1 MDFSHRLEGYF
12 QRRYRSFL
20 YREICRFSS
29 GKMANLAAAGARM
42 VTLSHIQSAL
52 AKVRKSIY
60 VSPCTRSETFS
71 ELTGNS
77 IYLKLENRQRT
88 GAYKERGALN
98 KLLSL
103 TAEERSQGVIAAS
116 AGNHAQAVAYH
127 ASNLGIRAR
136 IVMPLPTP
144 LIKVSA
150 TRGYGGDVV
159 LHGSNYDE
167 AYEEA
172 LRLSAQ
178 DHLTFVHAFDDDA
191 VIAGQGTLGLELLE
205 QHPDLEAVVVPIG
218 GGGLIGGIGCAL
230 KETNPRIQVIGVQP
244 ARIPSVKVALSEG
257 KPVTLPSAVTIADG
271 IAVRRAGERT
281 LPLIQKYVD
290 DIVTVEEEEIA
301 NAVLLLLEREKMLA
315 EGAGAAAVA
324 AIVNRRIPAIRDSA
338 TREKPGKKVVA
349 IVSGGNIDVTL
360 LARIIE
366 RGLVKDGRLVRLRVH
381 LPDYPGALHRL
392 TGILAQHRAN
402 IVETSYDRAYHNVNL
417 GDTAIDVTMETRG
430 PDHIAELISALGAN
444 GYTHERI
451 L

>member
-1 MDFSHRLEGYF
+1 MV
-12 QRRYRSFL
+12 
-20 YREICRFSS
+20 
-29 GKMANLAAAGARM
+29 NLQDIRAALGR
-42 VTLSHIQSAL
+42 IRQS
-52 AKVRKSIY
+52 IH

-71 ELTGNS
+71 ELIGNP

-98 KLLSL
+98 KLLTL
-103 TAEERSQGVIAAS
+103 TPEERAQGVIAAS

-127 ASNLGIRAR
+127 ATKLGIRAK
-136 IVMPLPTP
+136 IVMPLATP

-150 TRGYGGDVV
+150 TRGYGGEVV
-159 LHGSNYDE
+159 LHGANYDE
-167 AYEEA
+167 ACEEA
-172 LRLSAQ
+172 LRLSQ
-178 DHLTFVHAFDDDA
+178 QEHLTFVHAFNDDA

-205 QHPDLEAVVVPIG
+205 QHPDLDIVIVPIG

-230 KETNPRIQVIGVQP
+230 KETNSKIQVIGVQP
-244 ARIPSVKVALSEG
+244 ARLPSLKVALAEG
-257 KPVTLPSAVTIADG
+257 KPVTLPAAVTIADG

-281 LPLIQKYVD
+281 LPLVQKYVD
-290 DIVTVEEEEIA
+290 EIVTVEEEEIA
-301 NAVLLLLEREKMLA
+301 NAVLLLLEREKILA
-315 EGAGAAAVA
+315 EGAGAAALA
-324 AIVNRRIPAIRDSA
+324 SLVNRRIPLLAGNS
-338 TREKPGKKVVA
+338 RENAKKKIAV
-349 IVSGGNIDVTL
+349 IVTGGNIDVTL

-417 GDTAIDVTMETRG
+417 GDTAIDITMETRG
-430 PDHIAELISALGAN
+430 PGHIAELISALGAN
-444 GYTHERI
+444 GYAHERI

>member
-1 MDFSHRLEGYF
+1 
-12 QRRYRSFL
+12 
-20 YREICRFSS
+20 
-29 GKMANLAAAGARM
+29 MANPATAGSRV
-42 VTLSHIQSAL
+42 VTLSDIQSAL
-52 AKVRKSIY
+52 VHVRKSIQ

-71 ELTGNS
+71 ELTGHS
-77 IYLKLENRQRT
+77 VHLKLENRQRT

-103 TAEERSQGVIAAS
+103 TPEERSQGVIAAS

-127 ASNLGIRAR
+127 AANLGIRAR
-136 IVMPLPTP
+136 IVMPLTTP

-150 TRGYGGDVV
+150 TRGYGAEVA
-159 LHGSNYDE
+159 LHGANYDE
-167 AYEEA
+167 SFGEA
-172 LRLSAQ
+172 MRLSEQ
-178 DHLTFVHAFDDDA
+178 DDLTFVHAFDDDV

-218 GGGLIGGIGCAL
+218 GGGLISGIACAL

-244 ARIPSVKVALSEG
+244 ARLPSVKVALSEG

-290 DIVTVEEEEIA
+290 EVVTVEEEEIA
-301 NAVLLLLEREKMLA
+301 NAVLLLLEREKILA
-315 EGAGAAAVA
+315 EGAGAAALA
-324 AIVNRRIPAIRDSA
+324 ALVNRRIPMVRDK
-338 TREKPGKKVVA
+338 TGKKIVVV
-349 IVSGGNIDVTL
+349 VSGGNIDVTL

-381 LPDYPGALHRL
+381 LPDYPGALNRL
-392 TGILAQHRAN
+392 TSILAEHRAN
-402 IVETSYDRAYHNVNL
+402 IVETSYDRAYHGVNL
-417 GDTAIDVTMETRG
+417 GDTAIDITMETRG
-430 PDHIAELISALGAN
+430 PEHIAELLAALVLA

>member
-1 MDFSHRLEGYF
+1 
-12 QRRYRSFL
+12 
-20 YREICRFSS
+20 
-29 GKMANLAAAGARM
+29 M
-42 VTLSHIQSAL
+42 VTLSDIQSAL
-52 AKVRKSIY
+52 GRIRKAIY
-60 VSPCTRSETFS
+60 LSPCTRSETFS
-71 ELTGNS
+71 ELTGNA

-103 TAEERSQGVIAAS
+103 TAEERSRGVIAAS

-127 ASNLGIRAR
+127 ASNLGISAR
-136 IVMPLPTP
+136 IVMPLATP

-150 TRGYGGDVV
+150 TRGYGGEVV
-159 LHGSNYDE
+159 LHGANYDE

-172 LRLSAQ
+172 MRLSAQ
-178 DHLTFVHAFDDDA
+178 DNLTFVHAFNDNA

-205 QHPDLEAVVVPIG
+205 QHPDLDAVIVPIG

-230 KETNPRIQVIGVQP
+230 KETNPKIQVIGVQP
-244 ARIPSVKVALSEG
+244 SRLPSVKVALSEG

-271 IAVRRAGERT
+271 IAVRRAGELT

-290 DIVTVEEEEIA
+290 DVVTVEEEEIA
-301 NAVLLLLEREKMLA
+301 NAVLLLLEREKTLA
-315 EGAGAAAVA
+315 EGAGAAALA
-324 AIVNRRIPAIRDSA
+324 AVVNRRVPFIRDSKA
-338 TREKPGKKVVA
+338 GEKKIVA

-417 GDTAIDVTMETRG
+417 GDTAIDITMETRG